1 MSTTYILLLVFLL
14 GAVALTT
21 PSLAHIEN
29 TQGNSYSV
37 SSEPWSLPPR
47 GGSGQLII
55 HGLRIDTPEV
65 HHTQDSFKPVASEE
79 KKQPECWGL
88 IPTPP
93 GPPAPTP
100 ATPPYNPASDKK
112 EQPDCWGLIPTPP
125 GPPAPNPA
133 TPPYNPA
140 SEEKEQ
146 PDCWGLI
153 PTPPGPPAP
162 TPATPPYNHAAEEKE
177 QPDYWGLFPE
187 PPVSSPSS
195 T

>member
-37 SSEPWSLPPR
+37 SSEPWPLPLR
-47 GGSGQLII
+47 GGSGQLIN
-55 HGLRIDTPEV
+55 HGLRIDMPEV

-125 GPPAPNPA
+125 GPPAPTPA

-146 PDCWGLI
+146 TDCWGLI